1 MPSQKRNL
9 KITKQDRNKKNFN
22 NIKAAEKEK
31 KVTIKKEERLTCE
44 LKRFGLKERRDF
56 TKDLITKED
65 YNKIKEFNRNDIFIR
80 KADKN
85 NTFVKMDKNEYIQQL
100 TYLLSNTSKFQK
112 FNSDPT
118 EAIKRK
124 LNSLIAKA
132 NKHST
137 IFSEITGHYEA
148 GYIYGNPKTY
158 KDKNNPPLRPIVSQV
173 GTVTYDVAKRLNALI
188 APFMQKR
195 YMIEST
201 QEFIEIVKTVKQPK
215 LLASLDV
222 ESLFTNVP
230 INETLIIIDAV
241 YNHPDLPPPSF
252 SQDILRDLLLI
263 CTTETPFRAPDKS
276 IYQQIDGVSMGT
288 PLGPMV
294 ANFYM
299 CHLENNCFQNCPQI
313 KPPTYCRY
321 IDDIFVVIDNF
332 KQLENSKS
340 YFDEHSKLSFTYE
353 IESCKEFSFL
363 DTILRRNKEQLRSA
377 VYRKPTNIGECLNYN
392 SICPNKYKT
401 EVIKNFLHKA
411 YNICFDYIS
420 LTTAIARIKQL
431 LINKNFPNYLVDQ
444 VT

>member
-1 MPSQKRNL
+1 
-9 KITKQDRNKKNFN
+9 
-22 NIKAAEKEK
+22 
-31 KVTIKKEERLTCE
+31 
-44 LKRFGLKERRDF
+44 
-56 TKDLITKED
+56 
-65 YNKIKEFNRNDIFIR
+65 
-80 KADKN
+80 
-85 NTFVKMDKNEYIQQL
+85 MDKNEYTQQL
-100 TYLLSNTSKFQK
+100 THLLSNTSKFQK
-112 FNSDPT
+112 INSDPT

-132 NKHST
+132 NNHST
-137 IFSEITGHYEA
+137 IFSKKTGHYEA
-148 GYIYGNPKTY
+148 GYIYGNPKTH

-215 LLASLDV
+215 LLASLDA

-230 INETLIIIDAV
+230 INDTLNIIIDAMH
-241 YNHPDLPPPSF
+241 NHPDLPPPSL

-288 PLGPMV
+288 PLGPML

-299 CHLENNCFQNCPQI
+299 YHLENNCFQNCPQI

-332 KQLENSKS
+332 KLLENLKS
-340 YFDEHSKLSFTYE
+340 YFKEHSKLSFTYE
-353 IESCKEFSFL
+353 I
-363 DTILRRNKEQLRSA
+363 
-377 VYRKPTNIGECLNYN
+377 
-392 SICPNKYKT
+392 
-401 EVIKNFLHKA
+401 
-411 YNICFDYIS
+411 
-420 LTTAIARIKQL
+420 
-431 LINKNFPNYLVDQ
+431 
-444 VT
+444 